1 MTGSAGRW
9 ILTPG
14 GPEAIEE
21 PKRRAT
27 RRRRKIFMVLLAAAA
42 LTLVMGLIPDLRWL
56 LRLHIALDFLIVGYV
71 LFLIQARQQRERYV
85 PRHAP
90 AVETEPTLEEDRFLK
105 AGQF

>member
-1 MTGSAGRW
+1 MSGAAGRW

-27 RRRRKIFMVLLAAAA
+27 RRRRKIFMGLLAGAA
-42 LTLVMGLIPDLRWL
+42 LTLAMGLVPDLRWL

-90 AVETEPTLEEDRFLK
+90 PVETEPAFDEDRFLR